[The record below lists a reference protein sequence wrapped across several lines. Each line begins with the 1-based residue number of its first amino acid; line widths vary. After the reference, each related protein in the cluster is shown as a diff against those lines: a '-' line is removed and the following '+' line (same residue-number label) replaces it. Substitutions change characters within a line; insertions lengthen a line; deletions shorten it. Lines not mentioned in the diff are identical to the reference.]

1 MVLPDLTSV
10 LEMEF
15 HLQQLRWSDFPERLL
30 QKHAKIFKNPF
41 PDHSF
46 SQKNLPIAS
55 TEYGIRSPAALQ
67 KLANTMIY
75 TSKS

>member
-41 PDHSF
+41 
-46 SQKNLPIAS
+46 QTCKRLM
-55 TEYGIRSPAALQ
+55 TE
-67 KLANTMIY
+67 
-75 TSKS
+75 